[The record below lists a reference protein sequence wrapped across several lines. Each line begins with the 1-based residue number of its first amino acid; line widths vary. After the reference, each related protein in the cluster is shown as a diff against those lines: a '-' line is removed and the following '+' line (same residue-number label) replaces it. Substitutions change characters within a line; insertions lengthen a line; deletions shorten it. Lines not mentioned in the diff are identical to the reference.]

1 MLWKPFVKIT
11 SVKIVYFSYCRAGL
25 FGRVPFRLS
34 GDGEGCISCGIQL
47 ANDLMTTSGADG
59 HVILI
64 TASPT
69 RPSDTDSLESVLN
82 QQPAFPN
89 LHTVVFNPQQIDLEA
104 GQLFK
109 LSTTTHVVDNSQVLQ
124 SLTDVLVSVLNW
136 RGAGMGRN
144 GRVVVKTYEKF
155 FDKRELQFAGNFVVE
170 DNLRNNLWMIVTSD
184 GLEEV
189 KYFEVTSPTGVTHE
203 LPSFNNDIVHFRFSG
218 LEEAGIWSYKIQVA
232 PSNRHTEKA
241 GKVSIEV
248 FGQESDSNSG
258 SVRVDGWTGVKG
270 AGHARANDSAEAP
283 LVVYARVTLGS
294 DLPVAGADVEATITT
309 PGGDIREL
317 KLVDNGQGYPDI
329 TSNDGIYS
337 GYFTGFGPEEGLY
350 TVSILASNSRGK
362 AAVPRTGLYS
372 TANDDCCGSVQQ
384 PSFQPT
390 GPFRRIISAPAF
402 AVEQGLEYYVDNGVA
417 RMRDPFPPG
426 RVTDLAVQTYVNGTL
441 YATLKWSAPGDNFY
455 SDGAADHYELRCH
468 TDRNFSA
475 IFDQVHNNPVTLVA
489 SILFH
494 RLVSTGLSV
503 SARLYYNLIILTIF
517 IFFAGWNSCTSE
529 PPPSPLRD
537 SRR

>member
-1 MLWKPFVKIT
+1 MPWKPFVKIT
-11 SVKIVYFSYCRAGL
+11 SVKIVYFSNCRAGL

-372 TANDDCCGSVQQ
+372 AANDDCCGSVQQ

-426 RVTDLAVQTYVNGTL
+426 RVTDLAVKTYVNGTL

-475 IFDQVHNNPVTLVA
+475 VQLFVTK
-489 SILFH
+489 
-494 RLVSTGLSV
+494 SV
-503 SARLYYNLIILTIF
+503 KCSF
-517 IFFAGWNSCTSE
+517 
-529 PPPSPLRD
+529 
-537 SRR
+537 